1 MSGDALRFHLD
12 PQDDLPLYSQ
22 LARQLRQAIA
32 SGQLTHDRRLPSV
45 RALVSL
51 LRINHQTVL
60 RAYEELER
68 EGLIERRQGQGTY
81 VVPEALEEATRQR
94 QREALAELQRL
105 AKVARELG
113 VDEKEIAAAVK
124 PGTAKR

>member
-1 MSGDALRFHLD
+1 MRFHLD

-32 SGQLTHDRRLPSV
+32 SGQLAHDRSLPSV
-45 RALVSL
+45 RALASL

-60 RAYEELER
+60 RAYGELEG

-81 VVPEALEEATRQR
+81 VVPEALAEATRQR
-94 QREALAELQRL
+94 QREVLAELRRL
-105 AKVARELG
+105 AAVARELG
-113 VDEKEIAAAVK
+113 IDEKEIAAASR
-124 PGTAKR
+124 PEAAEKRGPK